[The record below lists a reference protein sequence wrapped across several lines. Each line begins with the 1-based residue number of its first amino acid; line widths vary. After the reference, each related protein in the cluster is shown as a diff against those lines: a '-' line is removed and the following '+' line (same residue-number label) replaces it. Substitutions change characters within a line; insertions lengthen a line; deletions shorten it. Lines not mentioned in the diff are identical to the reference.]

1 MYLNLFKLDIDEL
14 INEFVECESTTFAE
28 FKRIWLSKKFSYL
41 RRALQP
47 TKVSSCSHYMHI
59 PLVTWFQLAL
69 SHIEWV
75 GCIACTACMK
85 PSRSSHLSKF
95 IYLLN
100 KVNLVIHFERW
111 AAAYFGQ
118 GEMRQLKNLVID
130 SKRTGVKVVS
140 VLVKSMLEKNMFLFG
155 FVGTNEGSVTE
166 RVNELTDLQNARVQ
180 AAYKKLFA
188 NSRLEHFIHMDL
200 GMELDVD
207 LLKKKSSD
215 YAVAKELAIKE
226 ASQAIDVE
234 NVKHI
239 AEKRRLIGETVE
251 KSAAD
256 WNEQKEMFYERTGFD
271 HPPTIAAEENDNRKR
286 KEPCDNVEE
295 HDDFGTELERVLLFQ
310 PLESDNE
317 EVEPTDDWENDT

>member
-1 MYLNLFKLDIDEL
+1 MDLKLFKLDIDEL

-28 FKRIWLSKKFSYL
+28 FKRIWLSKKFSFIFEASPSTNPGFFMQSLYAHSIGHMVSTGSL
-41 RRALQP
+41 SYRVGGLYCLYCLYETQP
-47 TKVSSCSHYMHI
+47 
-59 PLVTWFQLAL
+59 F
-69 SHIEWV
+69 
-75 GCIACTACMK
+75 K
-85 PSRSSHLSKF
+85 PPFK
-95 IYLLN
+95 IYLSL
-100 KVNLVIHFERW
+100 
-111 AAAYFGQ
+111 

-130 SKRTGVKVVS
+130 AKRTGVKVVS

-188 NSRLEHFIHMDL
+188 DSRLEHFIHMDL

-215 YAVAKELAIKE
+215 YAVAKEVAIKE
-226 ASQAIDVE
+226 ASQAINVE

-239 AEKRRLIGETVE
+239 AEKRRLIGEIVG

-256 WNEQKEMFYERTGFD
+256 WNEQKEMFYEKTGFG

-295 HDDFGTELERVLLFQ
+295 HDDFGTELEQALLFQ
-310 PLESDNE
+310 RLESDNE
-317 EVEPTDDWENDT
+317 EVEPTDEWENDT